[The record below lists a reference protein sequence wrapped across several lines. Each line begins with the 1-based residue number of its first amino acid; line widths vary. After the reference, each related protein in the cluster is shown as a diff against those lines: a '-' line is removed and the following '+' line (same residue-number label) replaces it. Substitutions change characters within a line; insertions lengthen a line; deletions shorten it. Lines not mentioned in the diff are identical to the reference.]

1 MKQKTSQAVKNPLAM
16 IAIFAGISE
25 VAMSYVL
32 GNISTKLQGIFI
44 WFVVTFP
51 FVLVGGF
58 FFILYRK
65 PAALFSPSDYE
76 KDEMYLNSI
85 SNQLSNQENLKV
97 QQLEESVKIL
107 QDFMEKIIA
116 TGNHSTE
123 IETNFAETRKKLDS
137 LHAMQQNN
145 LFAFMKN
152 ELELNTEDIIKLIT
166 RTKDIR
172 KLSLEVRELT
182 KDQWK
187 SERVEKIIN
196 QFPSVL
202 SDFEQLTKIIIGE
215 QI

>member
-1 MKQKTSQAVKNPLAM
+1 MKNPLAM
-16 IAIFAGISE
+16 IAIFAGIAE

-32 GNISTKLQGIFI
+32 GNIPIELQKIFI

-58 FFILYRK
+58 FFVLYRK
-65 PAALFSPSDYE
+65 PAVLFSPSDYE

-85 SNQLSNQENLKV
+85 SNQLPNQANLKV
-97 QQLEESVKIL
+97 EQLEESVKIL

-116 TGNHSTE
+116 TGNHSSE

-152 ELELNTEDIIKLIT
+152 ELKLSAEDIIKLIT

-172 KLSLEVRELT
+172 ELPLGVTELT
-182 KDQWK
+182 NDQWK
-187 SERVEKIIN
+187 SERVERILN

-215 QI
+215 